1 MIRFSRLADYAIL
14 LMTHVA
20 QAPGVHNAVD
30 AARITGVPA
39 PTASKVMARLAGR
52 GLLTSL
58 RGAKGG
64 YVLARAA
71 EGITVTEI
79 VSALDGP
86 IALTTCMKAGPSSC
100 EIEPVCPSRIS
111 LGTINRAVERALNE
125 ISLAEIAQPSP
136 LIAALRMPSAAQ
148 APTAAQAS
156 VPGN

>member
-52 GLLTSL
+52 GLLTSQ

-64 YVLARAA
+64 YVLPRPAA
-71 EGITVTEI
+71 EITVAEI

-86 IALTTCMKAGPSSC
+86 IALTTCMKAGPSNC
-100 EIEPVCPSRIS
+100 DIEPVCPSRVS
-111 LGTINRAVERALNE
+111 LGTINRAVQRALSE

-136 LIAALRMPSAAQ
+136 LFAALR
-148 APTAAQAS
+148 
-156 VPGN
+156 VPGADQPNLPGN